1 MSFLFSGRN
10 PGFARKE
17 SVEQKIMSKE
27 RKKRSKKQLLNFYR
41 FQIKES
47 KMNRK
52 YGHKPIK

>member
-1 MSFLFSGRN
+1 MSFLSSGRN

-52 YGHKPIK
+52 YGHKPM